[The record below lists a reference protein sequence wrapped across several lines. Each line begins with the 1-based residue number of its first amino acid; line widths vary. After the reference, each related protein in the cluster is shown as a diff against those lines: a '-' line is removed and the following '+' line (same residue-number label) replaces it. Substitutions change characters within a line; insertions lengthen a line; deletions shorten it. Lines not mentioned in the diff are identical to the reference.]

1 MGKPKAPSYSSLV
14 FVLVGPFADAKALSI
29 WAHSEFRKSAAVAFV
44 GVDSG
49 LKPLLAS
56 GLPPTLA
63 IGDMD
68 GEGAADALRDASE
81 LPALV
86 LARAKERSDLAIAL
100 DFCARQGAR
109 MIYAV
114 GFQGG
119 RADHDFAVHLD
130 FSEISRRVPYVV
142 SIGEKG
148 AVFYLSSRFG
158 PLRLARSSVETL
170 RLAGVPKSRRL
181 SRRTRATGLASVFPI
196 GTPARG
202 VRLRGLRFPPL
213 DGILSLSSQG
223 LSNEIRARE
232 IEIGLRQGRVALFFP
247 A

>member
-1 MGKPKAPSYSSLV
+1 MTKKQKNFNLV
-14 FVLVGPFADAKALSI
+14 FVLVGPFAEPKSLAH
-29 WAHSEFRKSAAVAFV
+29 WAHGEFRKSAAVIFV

-56 GLPPTLA
+56 GLPATLA

-68 GEGAADALRDASE
+68 GEGSREAMRSARD
-81 LPALV
+81 LPTV
-86 LARAKERSDLAIAL
+86 RLARDKERSDLAIAL
-100 DFCARQGAR
+100 DFCAKQGAK

-130 FSEISRRVPYVV
+130 FSEISRRVPRVV

-148 AVFYLSSRFG
+148 ATFYLSARHA
-158 PLRLARSSVETL
+158 PLKLARASIDALRISAAPKTRRHVGKSRLASL
-170 RLAGVPKSRRL
+170 
-181 SRRTRATGLASVFPI
+181 FPI
-196 GTPARG
+196 GAPARG
-202 VRLRGLRFPPL
+202 VRLRGLRFPVVN
-213 DGILSLSSQG
+213 GILSLSSQG

-232 IEIGLRQGRVALFFP
+232 IEIAFRTGRVALFFP